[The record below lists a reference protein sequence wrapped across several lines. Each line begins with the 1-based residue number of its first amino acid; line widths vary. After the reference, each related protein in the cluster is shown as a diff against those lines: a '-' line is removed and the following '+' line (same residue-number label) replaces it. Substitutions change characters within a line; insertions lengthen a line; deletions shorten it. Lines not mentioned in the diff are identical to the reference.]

1 MVARTRRAS
10 TGRGAETRNA
20 VALARAFASSSVE
33 SKYPMRLALTMLMVR
48 VALLLLMMLMLLLL
62 VVVLLLLPVLLLTL
76 LLSLLS
82 LLLLLVAVLLLVLAL
97 VLLVLLLLL
106 VMLLT
111 MSLLLVVLLLVVLL
125 LRVLLLVP
133 LALFVV
139 LLGFDAS
146 ALGLGRGIAF
156 LPDFAFATIL
166 FWLMRHPALMP
177 VPVVFVVG
185 LWTDAL
191 LGAPMGLSIIAYL
204 TVLYIASS
212 LRPETSTLG
221 FMGQW
226 GVATLM
232 ILAFFACQWAFY
244 SAFVL
249 ELAPPLQSLTAA
261 ISVL

>member
-1 MVARTRRAS
+1 MRTILFLLDFLIGGVLRR
-10 TGRGAETRNA
+10 
-20 VALARAFASSSVE
+20 VRA
-33 SKYPMRLALTMLMVR
+33 
-48 VALLLLMMLMLLLL
+48 
-62 VVVLLLLPVLLLTL
+62 
-76 LLSLLS
+76 
-82 LLLLLVAVLLLVLAL
+82 
-97 VLLVLLLLL
+97 
-106 VMLLT
+106 
-111 MSLLLVVLLLVVLL
+111 
-125 LRVLLLVP
+125 LVP
-133 LALFVV
+133 LALFIV

-204 TVLYIASS
+204 TVFYIASS
-212 LRPETSTLG
+212 LRPETSALG

-249 ELAPPLQSLTAA
+249 ELAPPLQSLTRAGA
-261 ISVL
+261 TALTFPLVYGLNHLVYAFLWGRSAQFEDLVYDRA

>member
-1 MVARTRRAS
+1 MRTVLFLLDFLIGGVLRR
-10 TGRGAETRNA
+10 
-20 VALARAFASSSVE
+20 
-33 SKYPMRLALTMLMVR
+33 VR
-48 VALLLLMMLMLLLL
+48 
-62 VVVLLLLPVLLLTL
+62 P
-76 LLSLLS
+76 
-82 LLLLLVAVLLLVLAL
+82 
-97 VLLVLLLLL
+97 
-106 VMLLT
+106 
-111 MSLLLVVLLLVVLL
+111 
-125 LRVLLLVP
+125 LVP

-191 LGAPMGLSIIAYL
+191 MGAPMGLSIIAYL
-204 TVLYIASS
+204 TVFYIASS

-249 ELAPPLQSLTAA
+249 ELAPPLQSLTRSGATA
-261 ISVL
+261 LTFPLVYGLNQLVYAFLWGRSAQFEDLVYDRA

>member
-1 MVARTRRAS
+1 MRTILFLLDFLIGGVLRR
-10 TGRGAETRNA
+10 
-20 VALARAFASSSVE
+20 VRA
-33 SKYPMRLALTMLMVR
+33 
-48 VALLLLMMLMLLLL
+48 
-62 VVVLLLLPVLLLTL
+62 
-76 LLSLLS
+76 
-82 LLLLLVAVLLLVLAL
+82 
-97 VLLVLLLLL
+97 
-106 VMLLT
+106 
-111 MSLLLVVLLLVVLL
+111 
-125 LRVLLLVP
+125 LVP
-133 LALFVV
+133 LALFIV

-156 LPDFAFATIL
+156 LPDLAFATIL

-204 TVLYIASS
+204 TVFYIASS

-232 ILAFFACQWAFY
+232 ILAFFACLWAFY

-249 ELAPPLQSLTAA
+249 ELAPLLQSPDPGRGDGADLPAGLRSQSSGLCLPVGPERA
-261 ISVL
+261 VRGSGL